1 MYTFGLF
8 SQPLRIG
15 GGVALLEGAEQA
27 RIQVPTRASAI
38 VPREFE
44 HPEAVPTPPDGG
56 EAG

>member
-27 RIQVPTRASAI
+27 RIQVPARASAA
-38 VPREFE
+38 VSWEYD
-44 HPEAVPTPPDGG
+44 HPEAVPTPPGG
-56 EAG
+56 GAAG